1 MNTIFSAA
9 PPGAAKMKE
18 NIIATNNN
26 KRGKCP
32 EKEMY
37 L

>member
-9 PPGAAKMKE
+9 PSGAARMKE
-18 NIIATNNN
+18 NIIATNN
-26 KRGKCP
+26 KRGESP